1 MKRSYIAL
9 ILIFLASCG
18 KFEVQKNLNQPATA
32 VDHIPV
38 EKQLAPTDATAYD
51 TPPEILNNYEPKP
64 TEIKTK
70 TGTLQLG
77 QTQFSKVS
85 YIYNSKTHTLK
96 IEGHLKVLDKNKNT
110 LSDQDFE
117 LHGNH
122 KIDQAI
128 IQLSQKNRADLAPVI
143 RAKVTCLDVDSNDNF
158 ICEKSIVDFFVL
170 YQKQFYTD
178 QFETQSEVQKTKT
191 TQNQAHTV
199 TEQDVEAQELQS
211 EGNEESLDGRYQGQ
225 VYTTNLEDFFKP
237 EPAAAPVVE
246 VPKQETKTIVPVK
259 PSDQPTIVSSSDKS
273 KTKKVTEA
281 KTEQETEDLYSAPPE
296 ITVPVEA
303 KPAPKTQTP
312 SPTEPKKDSSQDKVI
327 NSDYKQ
333 TTDGSIRAYN
343 QAIGF
348 PDKGSLRNA
357 TSILEISKLH
367 KDQNYF
373 SVAFPSRERFYGT
386 YEMSQIILNLGQFL
400 HKEFDAFR
408 LFVGNISARKGGLL
422 NPHKSHQI
430 GMDVDI
436 AYPAATAADAE
447 KLKFPVVVQQSSRKF
462 NSSIYSTK
470 KTFELF
476 KYAFKQ
482 TATPVDRI
490 FADKLI
496 IQDLCKYAIQN
507 KEFSGK
513 DKDLVEKLFQNI
525 EHVDGHGDHFHLRLK
540 CTDAHPACRSKVYL
554 KAKGCSA
561 G

>member
-9 ILIFLASCG
+9 TLIFLAGCG

-38 EKQLAPTDATAYD
+38 EKPLAPTDTAPYD

-85 YIYNSKTHTLK
+85 YVYNSKSHTLK
-96 IEGHLKVLDKNKNT
+96 IEGHLKVVDKNKNT

-122 KIDQAI
+122 KINQAV

-143 RAKVTCLDVDSNDNF
+143 RAKVTCLDIDSNDNF

-178 QFETQSEVQKTKT
+178 QFETQSEAKKTKT
-191 TQNQAHTV
+191 TQNQKTPL
-199 TEQDVEAQELQS
+199 TEQNVEAEELQS
-211 EGNEESLDGRYQGQ
+211 EGHEESLDGRYQGQ
-225 VYTTNLEDFFKP
+225 VYNTNLEDFFKP
-237 EPAAAPVVE
+237 EPAAAHVVE
-246 VPKQETKTIVPVK
+246 APPKETKTTAPVK
-259 PSDQPTIVSSSDKS
+259 SSDQP
-273 KTKKVTEA
+273 
-281 KTEQETEDLYSAPPE
+281 
-296 ITVPVEA
+296 
-303 KPAPKTQTP
+303 
-312 SPTEPKKDSSQDKVI
+312 KKDTLQDKVI

-357 TSILEISKLH
+357 TSILEISKLN
-367 KDQNYF
+367 KDQNFF
-373 SVAFPSRERFYGT
+373 SVAFPTRERFYGT
-386 YEMSQIILNLGQFL
+386 YEMSQIIVNLSQFM
-400 HKEFDAFR
+400 HKELDAFR

-447 KLKFPVVVQQSSRKF
+447 KNNFPVVVQQSSRKF

>member
-273 KTKKVTEA
+273 KT
-281 KTEQETEDLYSAPPE
+281 
-296 ITVPVEA
+296 
-303 KPAPKTQTP
+303 
-312 SPTEPKKDSSQDKVI
+312 
-327 NSDYKQ
+327 
-333 TTDGSIRAYN
+333 
-343 QAIGF
+343 
-348 PDKGSLRNA
+348 
-357 TSILEISKLH
+357 
-367 KDQNYF
+367 
-373 SVAFPSRERFYGT
+373 
-386 YEMSQIILNLGQFL
+386 
-400 HKEFDAFR
+400 
-408 LFVGNISARKGGLL
+408 
-422 NPHKSHQI
+422 
-430 GMDVDI
+430 
-436 AYPAATAADAE
+436 
-447 KLKFPVVVQQSSRKF
+447 
-462 NSSIYSTK
+462 
-470 KTFELF
+470 
-476 KYAFKQ
+476 
-482 TATPVDRI
+482 
-490 FADKLI
+490 
-496 IQDLCKYAIQN
+496 
-507 KEFSGK
+507 
-513 DKDLVEKLFQNI
+513 
-525 EHVDGHGDHFHLRLK
+525 
-540 CTDAHPACRSKVYL
+540 
-554 KAKGCSA
+554 
-561 G
+561 

>member
-1 MKRSYIAL
+1 MKRSYIAI
-9 ILIFLASCG
+9 ILIFLASCA
-18 KFEVQKNLNQPATA
+18 KVKVQQVQSDTRSETQTSA
-32 VDHIPV
+32 DRIPV
-38 EKQLAPTDATAYD
+38 EKQLAPTDATPYD
-51 TPPEILNNYEPKP
+51 TPPDILNNYEPIP

-85 YIYNSKTHTLK
+85 YIYNSKSHTLK
-96 IEGHLKVLDKNKNT
+96 IEGHLKLLDKNKNT

-122 KIDQAI
+122 KVDQAI

-178 QFETQSEVQKTKT
+178 QFETQSEVKKPKTA
-191 TQNQAHTV
+191 QNQVPAV
-199 TEQDVEAQELQS
+199 TEQNVEAQELQS
-211 EGNEESLDGRYQGQ
+211 EGNEDSLDGRYQGQ

-237 EPAAAPVVE
+237 EPAAEPINAPE
-246 VPKQETKTIVPVK
+246 IKKPNPPVK
-259 PSDQPTIVSSSDKS
+259 SSDQSTIVSSNDKS
-273 KTKKVTEA
+273 KTKKVS
-281 KTEQETEDLYSAPPE
+281 EQETDDMYSAPPE
-296 ITVPVEA
+296 ITVPVEP
-303 KPAPKTQTP
+303 KTTPKTQSVTP
-312 SPTEPKKDSSQDKVI
+312 VQSKKETSQDKVI

-357 TSILEISKLH
+357 TSIVAVAKGLQ
-367 KDQNYF
+367 DQSYF
-373 SVAFPSRERFYGT
+373 SVAFPTRERFYGT
-386 YEMSQIILNLGQFL
+386 YEMSQIIVNLSQFL
-400 HKEFDAFR
+400 YKELDAFR

-447 KLKFPVVVQQSSRKF
+447 KNNFPVVVQQSSRKF
-462 NSSIYSTK
+462 NSNVYSTK

-482 TATPVDRI
+482 TETPVDRI

-496 IQDLCKYAIQN
+496 IQDLCKYAVQN

-513 DKDLVEKLFQNI
+513 DKDVVEKLFQNI

-540 CTDAHPACRSKVYL
+540 CTDAHPACRSKIYV

-561 G
+561 S

>member
-9 ILIFLASCG
+9 ILIFFAGCG

-32 VDHIPV
+32 VDHFPI
-38 EKQLAPTDATAYD
+38 EKQLAPTDAAPYD

-85 YIYNSKTHTLK
+85 YIYNSKSHTLK
-96 IEGHLKVLDKNKNT
+96 IEGHLKVFDKNKNT
-110 LSDQDFE
+110 LSDLDFE

-143 RAKVTCLDVDSNDNF
+143 RAKVTCLDVDANDNF

-178 QFETQSEVQKTKT
+178 QFETQSEVKKTKT
-191 TQNQAHTV
+191 VQNQTTTL
-199 TEQDVEAQELQS
+199 TEQNVEEQELQS
-211 EGNEESLDGRYQGQ
+211 EGHEESLDGRYQGQ

-237 EPAAAPVVE
+237 EPAAEPIY
-246 VPKQETKTIVPVK
+246 VPETKKSNPPVK
-259 PSDQPTIVSSSDKS
+259 SSDQSTIVSSSDKS
-273 KTKKVTEA
+273 KTKKVS
-281 KTEQETEDLYSAPPE
+281 EQETEDLYSAPPE
-296 ITVPVEA
+296 ITVPVE
-303 KPAPKTQTP
+303 PKTTP
-312 SPTEPKKDSSQDKVI
+312 KAQSTPTAPPKKDPSQDTVI

-357 TSILEISKLH
+357 TSILEISKLN
-367 KDQNYF
+367 KDQNFF
-373 SVAFPSRERFYGT
+373 SVAFPTRERFYGT
-386 YEMSQIILNLGQFL
+386 YEMSQIILNLGQFM
-400 HKEFDAFR
+400 HKELDAFR

-496 IQDLCKYAIQN
+496 IQDLCKYAVQN